1 MSFSV
6 KHGAHVLYSEICK
19 ASERNASK
27 PHSGHLKFAPLR
39 ILQRSVFSQKK
50 NKNSKWKP
58 ISHFVQSFKVSIAI
72 VLFMARADFVWQK
85 SHTVMYTRLRECVID
100 SLSQPIIVCS
110 RSLCFAFPLLQHRCT
125 MESYTF
131 LFVFYHNTN
140 ILKY

>member
-50 NKNSKWKP
+50 KKNSKWKP

-110 RSLCFAFPLLQHRCT
+110 WSLCFAFPLLQHRCT
-125 MESYTF
+125 MELYTF